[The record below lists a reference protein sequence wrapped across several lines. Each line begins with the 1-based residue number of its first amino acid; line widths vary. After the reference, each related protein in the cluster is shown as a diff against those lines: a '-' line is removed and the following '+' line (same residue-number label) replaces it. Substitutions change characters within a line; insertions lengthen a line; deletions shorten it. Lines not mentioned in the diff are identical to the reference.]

1 MWEQGQVII
10 RLGEKFSGKGEC
22 SCPRLVRQVVTS
34 TLWSVT
40 PPHVPGRG
48 CSFPGP
54 EAGLPIACSMSDAH
68 SSPEGGDRCEWPSL
82 HNRGP
87 TPGGCWGE
95 ALGSIWKE
103 LSPVSTGGLRTGW
116 RVSKWGKWGS
126 PGRSV
131 SALRLDEKCGVRGD
145 GGEEVPGSTP
155 RAAGNQIRSSQTP
168 AQKRKEAKSLLKT
181 PMWGIHPVFTEARIL
196 QI

>member
-1 MWEQGQVII
+1 M
-10 RLGEKFSGKGEC
+10 
-22 SCPRLVRQVVTS
+22 
-34 TLWSVT
+34 
-40 PPHVPGRG
+40 GR
-48 CSFPGP
+48 
-54 EAGLPIACSMSDAH
+54 EAS
-68 SSPEGGDRCEWPSL
+68 
-82 HNRGP
+82 
-87 TPGGCWGE
+87 E

-155 RAAGNQIRSSQTP
+155 RAAGNQIRSSQTC
-168 AQKRKEAKSLLKT
+168 KYHYHSTSSISKLTVLLIGR
-181 PMWGIHPVFTEARIL
+181 PSGRFI
-196 QI
+196 